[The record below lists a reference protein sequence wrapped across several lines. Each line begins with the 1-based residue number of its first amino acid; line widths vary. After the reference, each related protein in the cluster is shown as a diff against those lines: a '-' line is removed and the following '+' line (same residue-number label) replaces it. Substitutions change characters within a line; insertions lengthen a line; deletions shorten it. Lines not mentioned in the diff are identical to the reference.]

1 MKKGDAL
8 LAKGDVEGAEKEYL
22 KARAIANASGDRNGR
37 TDVMKSLEQ
46 VHQAKS
52 EKKAEADKMLEE
64 RSRQNTLAADVMSK
78 GDKAFSEGDYI
89 SAQVYY
95 QDAGDRYSSLGD
107 VTMAEK
113 ARNRMD
119 EAAKKQQES
128 NKTQDSAQSAEAE
141 AKKLYAAR
149 DYNGAR
155 QAALK
160 AKQIYAS
167 LDNKAK
173 IEEINALITQIDMD
187 AVIDKNLQN

>member
-1 MKKGDAL
+1 M
-8 LAKGDVEGAEKEYL
+8 
-22 KARAIANASGDRNGR
+22 
-37 TDVMKSLEQ
+37 T
-46 VHQAKS
+46 
-52 EKKAEADKMLEE
+52 
-64 RSRQNTLAADVMSK
+64 
-78 GDKAFSEGDYI
+78 
-89 SAQVYY
+89 
-95 QDAGDRYSSLGD
+95 
-107 VTMAEK
+107 
-113 ARNRMD
+113 
-119 EAAKKQQES
+119 EAA
-128 NKTQDSAQSAEAE
+128 